1 MTLKKK
7 RFYSQDVINNLTEEK
22 KREFIVQ
29 EDLIKKNRFIYKC
42 QRIKSSSSDSVWY
55 LTAAAANNNDRFV
68 YLFCIIS
75 PHNKLFLQ
83 DGHEPSI
90 GII

>member
-29 EDLIKKNRFIYKC
+29 EDLIKKT
-42 QRIKSSSSDSVWY
+42 D
-55 LTAAAANNNDRFV
+55 
-68 YLFCIIS
+68 
-75 PHNKLFLQ
+75 
-83 DGHEPSI
+83 
-90 GII
+90 